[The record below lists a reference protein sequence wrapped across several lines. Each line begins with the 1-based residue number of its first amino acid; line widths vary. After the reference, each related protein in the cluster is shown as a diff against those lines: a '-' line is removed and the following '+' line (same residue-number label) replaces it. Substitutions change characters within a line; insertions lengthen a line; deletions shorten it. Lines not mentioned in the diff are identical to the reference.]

1 MRLASQNAAEIAGAP
16 AADDLTRLAIAL
28 TPEQTSQVDNA
39 RRILQT
45 STEEIL
51 LAALARILAIT
62 VGDGVAAVDL
72 AGAGRSVLRPE
83 VDLRRT
89 VGWFSTIYP
98 IALPCMDLPGANAV
112 QLLAEV
118 SRTVKAVPHHGIG
131 YGLLRYLHAPTAELL
146 GATAASE
153 IFVSYLG
160 MIPDWQAERRGGA
173 VRQ

>member
-1 MRLASQNAAEIAGAP
+1 MPTIAGTP
-16 AADDLTRLAIAL
+16 GADDLTRLAIAL
-28 TPEQTSQVDNA
+28 THEQTSQVDNA

-98 IALPCMDLPGANAV
+98 IALPCMDLPGASAV

-131 YGLLRYLHAPTAELL
+131 YGLLRYLHAPTAGLL
-146 GATAASE
+146 GATAHIGNLRLLPRHDPRVA
-153 IFVSYLG
+153 
-160 MIPDWQAERRGGA
+160 GA
-173 VRQ
+173 